1 MTASTNRRTL
11 STTTTSLEVIETLK
25 EMDGARVTE
34 LAQEMD
40 RSPSTVHSHLATLEA
55 SEYLVKEGDVYE
67 LGLEFL
73 ELGEYVRRRNDDYAI
88 AESKV
93 EQLAEETGG
102 RAHFVV
108 EEHGK
113 GVYVYTQSGQN
124 AVETF
129 SREGRRFYLHQAAAG
144 KAILAYLPRPELRT
158 IVDRH
163 GLPGRTNN
171 TITDPDALA
180 DELEA
185 IRERNGVAFNLEEQI
200 RGIRAV
206 GAPIRMSN
214 GAVVGGLSLSGPT
227 HRLKGERLEE
237 EIPEAVLGT
246 ANELEL
252 EIEYD

>member
-1 MTASTNRRTL
+1 MVTPTNRRTL
-11 STTTTSLEVIETLK
+11 STTRTSLEVIETLM
-25 EMDGARVTE
+25 ELDGARVTE
-34 LAQEMD
+34 LSDEMG
-40 RSPSTVHSHLATLEA
+40 RAPSTVHSHLATLEEA
-55 SEYLVKEGDVYE
+55 GYLVKEGDVYA

-73 ELGEYVRRRNDDYAI
+73 ELGEYVRRRDDHYSMAK
-88 AESKV
+88 AKV
-93 EQLAEETGG
+93 KQLAEETGG

-129 SREGRRFYLHQAAAG
+129 SREGRRFYLHQSAAG
-144 KAILAYLPRPELRT
+144 KAIMAYLPRPELRY
-158 IVDRH
+158 VVEQH
-163 GLPGRTNN
+163 GLPARTDN
-171 TITDPDALA
+171 TITDQDALFE
-180 DELEA
+180 ELEA

-206 GAPIRMSN
+206 GAPIRTSN
-214 GAVVGGLSLSGPT
+214 RTVVGGLSLSGPT

>member
-11 STTTTSLEVIETLK
+11 STTATSLEIIETLK

-34 LAQEMD
+34 LAEEMD
-40 RSPSTVHSHLATLEA
+40 RSPSTVHSHLATLEE
-55 SEYLVKEGDVYE
+55 SGYLVKEGDVYA

-113 GVYVYTQSGQN
+113 GVYVYTQSGRN

-144 KAILAYLPRPELRT
+144 KAILAYLPRPQLRS
-158 IVDRH
+158 IVDEH
-163 GLPGRTNN
+163 GLPGRTDN
-171 TITDPDALA
+171 TITDEDALA
-180 DELEA
+180 EELEA
-185 IRERNGVAFNLEEQI
+185 IRERNGIAFNLEEQL

-237 EIPEAVLGT
+237 EVPEAVLGT